1 MAKNKEDLSSADNS
15 SIDIFIE
22 EVLSE
27 DKQTSIKSILKIPYT
42 DKNTSKALRIFDAG
56 NGQMFYAS
64 TRIKDSLINN
74 ETGYEVEVTN
84 IAKSLPGKRYELSEA
99 NAKKIVLQGKISVK
113 NAASNVVNITK
124 TGTDNAK

>member
-1 MAKNKEDLSSADNS
+1 MAKNKEDLSSVDNL

-22 EVLSE
+22 EILSE

-64 TRIKDSLINN
+64 TRIKDSLIIN

-99 NAKKIVLQGKISVK
+99 SAKKIVLQGKISVK
-113 NAASNVVNITK
+113 NAVSNVVNITK